1 MLSTIGFWPPILGTR
16 PQCLNTMRCV
26 SLPWVKSP
34 TSRSLWSAHTHI
46 YIYIYLHDM
55 VPKNLDNM
63 RNTKWQPH
71 RQWRDSGRSQVG
83 LSAGTWLWRGSV
95 GPCWAQGSVGQAMSD
110 TICGKI
116 VDLQASCS
124 RTQAGANIISHNMK
138 GTKIS
143 RARVWVEGWWCR
155 DSWDG
160 YL

>member
-1 MLSTIGFWPPILGTR
+1 MDFDPRGHG
-16 PQCLNTMRCV
+16 LNAEKNDEMCIITMGKV
-26 SLPWVKSP
+26 
-34 TSRSLWSAHTHI
+34 THQPFTVVC
-46 YIYIYLHDM
+46 IYIYLHDM

-71 RQWRDSGRSQVG
+71 RQCRDSGRSQVG

-95 GPCWAQGSVGQAMSD
+95 GPWWAQGSVGQAMSD